1 MKVIAKLNN
10 LRTAPRKVRLVVDM
24 IRWKGT
30 TKAQNILTFA
40 TQKSAG
46 PVLKLL
52 NQAIANAKNNLQL
65 DPDNLYINKITV
77 DEGPKMKRWRARSR
91 GQAFEIQKKTSN
103 ITIILD
109 EVVPTEKKET
119 KKKETV
125 KKETVKKTD
134 VKTPETKTEVK
145 SEEIEEQKDIKKDK
159 PKIDQ
164 KFDVRKTKVE
174 DKTTKRVFR
183 RKSF

>member
-30 TKAQNILTFA
+30 TKAQNILNFA

-52 NQAIANAKNNLQL
+52 NQAIANAKNNFQL
-65 DPDNLYINKITV
+65 DPENLFISKITV
-77 DEGPKMKRWRARSR
+77 DEGPKMKRWRARAR
-91 GQAFEIQKKTSN
+91 GQAFEIQKKTSH
-103 ITIILD
+103 ITITLD
-109 EVVPTEKKET
+109 EVEPTEKKAKKEAT
-119 KKKETV
+119 KKTVAETQEV
-125 KKETVKKTD
+125 
-134 VKTPETKTEVK
+134 KTEVK
-145 SEEIEEQKDIKKDK
+145 PEAKAEESKEEKKDTKTDK

-164 KFDVRKTKVE
+164 KFDIRKTKVE
-174 DKTTKRVFR
+174 DKSTKRVFR

>member
-1 MKVIAKLNN
+1 MKVTAKLNN

-24 IRWKGT
+24 IRWKST
-30 TKAQNILTFA
+30 IKAQNILTFA

-65 DPDNLYINKITV
+65 DPNNLYINKITV

-109 EVVPTEKKET
+109 EIEVKEKKT
-119 KKKETV
+119 KKKEA
-125 KKETVKKTD
+125 VKKTD
-134 VKTPETKTEVK
+134 VKTPETKEEVK
-145 SEEIEEQKDIKKDK
+145 SEETEKKEIKKDR

-174 DKTTKRVFR
+174 DKSTKRVFR
-183 RKSF
+183 RKAF